1 MQEMFSYHTWGLDQ
15 LSSLDF
21 FSEPLKEG
29 FSFHRS
35 LDNYFNLSLR
45 RTFQYLEIFKTC

>member
-21 FSEPLKEG
+21 FRMKDSHSIGALTTISICHQEEH
-29 FSFHRS
+29 FSTWKIVR
-35 LDNYFNLSLR
+35 L
-45 RTFQYLEIFKTC
+45 LET